1 MLMPSIFGENLFNDD
16 WMNFSFPEVDKEL
29 YGKHAGNVMKTDV
42 RETDSGYEVD
52 IDLPGFKKDEI
63 NAQLDNGYLTISASK
78 GLDKEEKNKEGKY
91 IRKERYAGAMSRS
104 FYVGD
109 EVTQADIKARYE
121 DGILRLSVPIGNDP
135 LFIFVDRRLELFERK
150 HGLTERL
157 DDRNAAHV
165 LDRLVRHRRERVSV
179 LTHLLRHALA
189 GHRGHYR
196 EAEKNRN
203 KTVR

>member
-42 RETDSGYEVD
+42 RETDLGYEVD

-109 EVTQADIKARYE
+109 EVTQDDIKARYE
-121 DGILRLSVPIGNDP
+121 DGILRLSVP
-135 LFIFVDRRLELFERK
+135 K
-150 HGLTERL
+150 K
-157 DDRNAAHV
+157 
-165 LDRLVRHRRERVSV
+165 
-179 LTHLLRHALA
+179 
-189 GHRGHYR
+189 
-196 EAEKNRN
+196 EKKAVENN
-203 KTVR
+203 KYIAIEG